1 MNTKKLL
8 SMLLVSL
15 GVVTL
20 GLTSCGETSSEPS
33 SEPSTPSVVP
43 STPEESSPSVEST
56 TPEESSP
63 EESTPSEESSSPE
76 EVLPEETA
84 FDVTFNYNDPENSLT
99 VWTGTPVNG
108 TIAPH
113 PENISENPDIEDKY
127 TAPIPRGDECDVN
140 NGYYYFAIDANG
152 YLVYASYG
160 LGDGYGS
167 PCDGYY
173 HNQETKDIF
182 EAEYWSLH
190 LEYDFWPAVTTDGRK
205 AWTLFDFIIP
215 EDGFVVK
222 GHADEPVFK
231 SFWKELTGQGSA
243 KKADNSYLENQVA
256 PGSFNNFYFSINED
270 RQLSMRERTEA
281 EIAVDGEQE
290 EETPAIR
297 FEYDEVID
305 AVPTYTSVADVNALD
320 LSAGATVENVKGVIT
335 NIRGGN
341 VIMEDEN
348 GNAILIYD
356 NTLQDSYV
364 VGDTIVVS
372 GEAVLYNGHPEL
384 KNLTSVVKVEGYGQ
398 VKLDS
403 AIEVTEEN
411 VAEVWTLANNYQV
424 MKLVKAKVVEIN
436 SSGSSK
442 LQLGETEVVLYKAT
456 FPETVQVG
464 DYIDV
469 TCTMESYKETVQGRP
484 VSAENA
490 IVKYYGVNVDVDG
503 VDGEKETETYLAAL
517 GEQVTMVASHADK
530 AYQFKHWEKL
540 TVGEDG
546 TETWEKVSESSSY
559 TVTITETTDTYRA
572 VFGFGPWENLDG
584 NMELALQVAPSTNN
598 ADAGG
603 DAFAVITD
611 PNAKFHTDGN
621 WNNGLFNTSWRYI
634 IVVDAEGKVAY
645 AVFCPANG
653 YGGPSGSGY
662 YRHSDYADYMT
673 NPAFNILEGYGPWTP
688 EDASASGK
696 FEIVVPEGGFI
707 ITSHGSANN
716 DLIKALTNDKI
727 TETADSGLVNSVD
740 GGADETRV
748 YYDEANNE
756 IRIYNSAATESDVVI
771 TDNGDVVR
779 HAAGAELYNGTDWAN
794 GVWAN
799 YMIVDSEGVIAYNAW
814 NIGCG
819 YGLPGGYY
827 ANPKYA
833 ENNPCVVVGEDG
845 TTKIVVPEGFT
856 GLKFGYGD
864 YLNSL
869 YSALSYGQITHS
881 ILDQNGYGS
890 DAKAWNSLANPFI
903 AADARVMV
911 KNGLLIVNG
920 GTEPVRDPQPSLNE
934 VVPGAISVWDG
945 TVAPVTGDYTIAV
958 DATGKV
964 IYASYGLG
972 GGYGGPADGFY
983 HDGTYAAV
991 PGELC
996 GIFDLDAEFAPWPNV
1011 TEDGRNAWGLYT
1023 LTVPEGGYILSG
1035 NADAMDDLI
1044 LELTGLNVV
1053 DFSDN
1058 QLFENNVEDGA
1069 LNGKVVT
1076 VTTEGEVSV
1085 TVGDYVP
1092 PVEEQTV
1099 TIDTSAATVFTG
1111 AEGEN
1116 VALGDWTVAFNAEGR
1131 VIFASRTS
1139 DGYGGPADGFYHDGE
1154 YTVVAGQTSGIFA
1167 LDAEFAGWPNVTE
1180 DGRNAW
1186 TLYTVVVPEG
1196 VTIVTGDDATMLPIM
1211 QAIFGSELTELTQTY
1226 FENTLKDGDMNHV
1239 KVTR

>member
-1 MNTKKLL
+1 
-8 SMLLVSL
+8 MLLVSL
-15 GVVTL
+15 GVVSL

-33 SEPSTPSVVP
+33 SEPSTPSVES
-43 STPEESSPSVEST
+43 STPTEETSPSVESS
-56 TPEESSP
+56 TPEETPSVESSTP
-63 EESTPSEESSSPE
+63 EETPTGPSDSVEPI
-76 EVLPEETA
+76 LPEETA

-113 PENISENPDIEDKY
+113 PENISENPDIVDLY
-127 TAPIPRGDECDVN
+127 STPIPRGDECDTA

-190 LEYDFWPAVTTDGRK
+190 LEYDFWPAVTSDGRN

-243 KKADNSYLENQVA
+243 PKQTNSYLENNVA
-256 PGSFNNFYFSINED
+256 PGTFNNLYFSINED
-270 RQLSMRERTEA
+270 RQLSMRERTDA

-297 FEYDEVID
+297 FEYDEEID
-305 AVPTYTSVADVNALD
+305 AVPTFTSVADVNALD

-341 VIMEDEN
+341 VIIEDES

-356 NTLQDSYV
+356 NTLQENYV
-364 VGDTIVVS
+364 VGDTIVVA

-384 KNLTSVVKVEGYGQ
+384 KNLTSVVKVEGYGE

-403 AIEVTEEN
+403 AIEVTEDN
-411 VAEVWTLANNYQV
+411 VAEVWTLDNNYQV
-424 MKLVKAKVVEIN
+424 MKLVKAQVVSID
-436 SSGSSK
+436 SKGSSK

-469 TCTMESYKETVQGRP
+469 TCTMEAYKETAQGRP
-484 VSAENA
+484 ISAENA

-503 VDGEKETETYLAAL
+503 VDGEKESVTYLAAL
-517 GEQVTMVASHADK
+517 GEQVTMVASHDDK

-540 TVGEDG
+540 VVGEDG
-546 TETWEKVSESSSY
+546 TETWENVSESSSY

-572 VFGFGPWENLDG
+572 VFGFGPWENLGGD
-584 NMELALQVAPSTNN
+584 MELALQQAPKSVNS
-598 ADAGG
+598 DAGG

-611 PNAKFHTDGN
+611 PTAKFHTDGN

-634 IVVDAEGKVAY
+634 IAVDKDGKVAY
-645 AVFCPANG
+645 AVNCPANG

-707 ITSHGSANN
+707 ITSHGAAN
-716 DLIKALTNDKI
+716 DPLIAALTNDKVTS
-727 TETADSGLVNSVD
+727 TEDAGLTNSVD
-740 GGADETRV
+740 GGSDATRI

-756 IRIYNSAATESDVVI
+756 IRIYNSAATEADI
-771 TDNGDVVR
+771 IIADNSDVVR
-779 HAAGAELYNGTDWAN
+779 HAAGTELYNGTDWAN

-814 NIGCG
+814 NIGNG
-819 YGLPGGYY
+819 YGGPGGFY

-833 ENNPCVVVGEDG
+833 ENNPCVVIAEDG
-845 TTKIVVPEGFT
+845 TYKIVVPEGFT

-869 YSALSYGQITHS
+869 YSALSWGQITHS
-881 ILDQNGYGS
+881 ILDANAWGS

-903 AADARVMV
+903 AADARVEIR
-911 KNGLLIVNG
+911 NGMLIING
-920 GTEPVRDPQPSLNE
+920 GTEPVREPAPALNE

-945 TVAPVTGDYTIAV
+945 TVAPTTSDYTIGV

-983 HDGTYAAV
+983 HDGTYAVV

-996 GIFDLDAEFAPWPNV
+996 GIFDLDPEFAGWPNV

-1035 NADAMDDLI
+1035 NADAMDDLV
-1044 LELTGLNVV
+1044 LALTGLNLA
-1053 DFSDN
+1053 DYTAN
-1058 QLFENNVEDGA
+1058 GLFENELEDGI
-1069 LNGKVVT
+1069 LNTKVVK
-1076 VTTEGEVSV
+1076 VDTTGEEIAI

-1092 PVEEQTV
+1092 PVEEVNV
-1099 TIDTSAATVFTG
+1099 TIDASAATVFTG

-1116 VALGDWTVAFNAEGR
+1116 VALGDWTVAYNAEGR
-1131 VIFASRTS
+1131 VIFASKTAP
-1139 DGYGGPADGFYHDGE
+1139 GYGGPADGFYHDGE
-1154 YTVVAGQTSGIFA
+1154 YSVVAGQTCGIFN
-1167 LDAEFAGWPNVTE
+1167 LDAEFAGWPNKTG
-1180 DGRNAW
+1180 DDRDAW

-1196 VTIVTGDDATMLPIM
+1196 VTIVTGDEATMMPILK
-1211 QAIFGSELTELTQTY
+1211 AIFGVEEVTQAWLEGTI
-1226 FENTLKDGDMNHV
+1226 KDGDYNHV
-1239 KVTR
+1239 KVSK